1 MAHCGVAV
9 NDVRNAAVLAFLTPL
24 DYSDE
29 AVVRAR
35 LTRSLRHASAAKIEE
50 TVAKI
55 MAATSPPKPISQA
68 LETVADRRYGLG
80 THPDLITRL
89 WDLDDTLPEK
99 CRWVVYGHPAL
110 VHPRTG
116 VIFGFAG
123 GTLGYAL
130 RLPASSRREADALG
144 AKTAITMPF
153 EAPWD
158 VWDLSKAGP
167 EWRFGRWWD
176 CEPDWC
182 RAAYDWAGEPA

>member
-9 NDVRNAAVLAFLTPL
+9 NDDRNAGVLAFLTPL

-29 AVVRAR
+29 AVVRDR
-35 LTRSLRHASAAKIEE
+35 LTRSLRRASSAKIEE
-50 TVAKI
+50 TVARI
-55 MAATSPPKPISQA
+55 MAAKSPPKPVSQA
-68 LETVADRRYGLG
+68 LETVADPLYGLG

-99 CRWVVYGHPAL
+99 CRWVIYGQPAL
-110 VHPRTG
+110 VHPRSG
-116 VIFGFAG
+116 VVFGLAG

-130 RLPASSRREADALG
+130 RLPEASRREADALG
-144 AKTAITMPF
+144 AKTAIKMPF

-158 VWDLSKAGP
+158 VWDVSKAGP
-167 EWRFGRWWD
+167 EWRFGLWSDR
-176 CEPDWC
+176 EPEWC